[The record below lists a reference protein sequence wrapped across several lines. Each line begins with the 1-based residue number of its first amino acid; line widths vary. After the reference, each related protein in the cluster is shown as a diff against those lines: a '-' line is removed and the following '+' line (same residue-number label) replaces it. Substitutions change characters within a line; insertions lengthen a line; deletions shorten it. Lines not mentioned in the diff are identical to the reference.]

1 MQLNM
6 PDVQDLCLIGG
17 GHTHALILK
26 MWAMDPLPGARLT
39 LINPGP
45 LAAYSGMLPGFV
57 AGHYPRDQIMIDL
70 WPLARAAGARFV
82 SGRVTM
88 LDAQTRQVT
97 LEGGRQ
103 IGFDLASINVGITS
117 DLPGLPG
124 FADHGHAAKP
134 LGEFAVQWA
143 YFAAHAPAH
152 AQVVVIG
159 GGVAGLE
166 LALAARHRLGPKAGV
181 ILLDRGAVLLP
192 LLGARARRGLAGH
205 LARAGVTVMLNAEPA
220 EILPDS
226 LRLRSGEVIR
236 SDFTLSAAGSEPPA
250 WLATSGLDCENGFLK
265 VNAQLQTSAPHVFA
279 AGDCAAL
286 PDPRPK
292 AGVFAVRQA
301 PILHHNLQSALAG
314 FWALQPY
321 KPQRD
326 YLKLISLGEKR
337 ALAEKW
343 GLAFSGHALWRWK
356 DRIDRTFM
364 KQLGDLP
371 TMATL
376 KPPEVGAEG
385 LEQALGAKPACG
397 GCGAKIDGAALTAAL
412 AALPV
417 PQRGDV
423 RSGPGDD
430 AAVLQIGGETQVITT
445 DHLRAMVDD
454 PVMMARIAAVHAL
467 GDVWAM
473 GAEPQAALAQITL
486 PRANA
491 RLAGRSLAEIMQAAG
506 QIFRAEGADVVGGH
520 SSFGAELTIG
530 FTVTGL
536 AYDRVTP
543 KRGARVG
550 DLLVL
555 TKPLGSGV
563 IMAALM
569 AGAQPQGL
577 LLGEAVEQAL
587 ASMTRPM
594 GAESRALARFAHAM
608 TDVTGFGL
616 AGHLLEM
623 LGDDQGAELDLAALP
638 LLPGAE
644 SLASLGVQSTL
655 TPANQ
660 AASAVRCHLPANARA
675 DLCHDPQTCGG
686 LLAAIP
692 PDALEELSDLSP
704 LWVIGKV
711 TASGAVY
718 AA

>member
-1 MQLNM
+1 MQQTM

-26 MWAMDPLPGARLT
+26 MWSMDPLPGVRVT
-39 LINPGP
+39 VVNPGP

-70 WPLARAAGARFV
+70 WPLSRAAGARFV
-82 SGRVTM
+82 SGRVVA
-88 LDAQTRQVT
+88 LDPQARRVT

-103 IGFDLASINVGITS
+103 IAFDLASINVGITS
-117 DLPGLPG
+117 DLPDVPG
-124 FADHGHAAKP
+124 FASHGHAAKP
-134 LGEFAVQWA
+134 LGD
-143 YFAAHAPAH
+143 FAARWAHFTAHASAH

-159 GGVAGLE
+159 GGVAGVE

-181 ILLDRGAVLLP
+181 ILLERGATLLP
-192 LLGARARRGLAGH
+192 LLGPRARRALMAQLTKAGITVH
-205 LARAGVTVMLNAEPA
+205 LNTEPV
-220 EILPDS
+220 EILADG
-226 LRLRSGEVIR
+226 LRLNTGEVIR
-236 SDFTLSAAGSEPPA
+236 SDFTLSAAGSRPPD
-250 WLATSGLDCENGFLK
+250 WLAESGLDCEAGFLK
-265 VNAQLQTSAPHVFA
+265 VNAELQTSAPPIFA

-301 PILHHNLQSALAG
+301 PILFHNLQSALAG

-326 YLKLISLGEKR
+326 YLKLISLGGQK
-337 ALAEKW
+337 AVAEKW
-343 GLAFSGHALWRWK
+343 GLAFSGAALWRWK
-356 DRIDRTFM
+356 DRIDQRFM
-364 KQLGDLP
+364 DKLTNLP
-371 TMATL
+371 AMAQV

-385 LEQALGAKPACG
+385 LDQALGTKPACG
-397 GCGAKIDGAALTAAL
+397 GCGAKIDGAALTSAL

-445 DHLRAMVDD
+445 DHLRTMVDD

-467 GDVWAM
+467 GDIWAM

-486 PRANA
+486 PRSNG
-491 RLAGRSLAEIMQAAG
+491 RLAGRALSEIMEAAA
-506 QIFRAEGADVVGGH
+506 QVFRAEGADVVGGH

-536 AYDRVTP
+536 AFDRVTA

-569 AGAQPQGL
+569 AGTQPEGL
-577 LLGEAVEQAL
+577 MLGECVEQAL
-587 ASMTRPM
+587 LNMTRPM
-594 GAESRALARFAHAM
+594 GAEARALGRFAHAM

-616 AGHLLEM
+616 TGHLLEM
-623 LGDDQGAELDLAALP
+623 LAEDQGAELDLTALP

-644 SLASLGVQSTL
+644 SLAGLGVASTL
-655 TPANQ
+655 SPANH
-660 AASAVRCHLPANARA
+660 AASAPRAHLPDIARA
-675 DLCHDPQTCGG
+675 ALCFDPQTCGG

-692 PDALEELSDLSP
+692 PEALEELADLSP
-704 LWVIGKV
+704 LWVIGRV
-711 TASGAVY
+711 TASGGLY